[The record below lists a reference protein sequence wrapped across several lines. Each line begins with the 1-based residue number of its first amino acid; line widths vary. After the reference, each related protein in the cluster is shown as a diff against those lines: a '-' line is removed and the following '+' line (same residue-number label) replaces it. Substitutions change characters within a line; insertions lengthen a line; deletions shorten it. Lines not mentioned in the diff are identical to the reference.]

1 MKISSVSMNRPLNKA
16 QGAIRKVS
24 AVSQPLTLAV
34 DEVSDY
40 ASLET
45 PVDND
50 KHSKKK
56 SPGAVDTLGSEVD
69 VWV

>member
-40 ASLET
+40 PSLET
-45 PVDND
+45 SVDSD

-56 SPGAVDTLGSEVD
+56 SHGVVDTLGSEVD

>member
-24 AVSQPLTLAV
+24 AVTQPLTMV
-34 DEVSDY
+34 IDEVSDY
-40 ASLET
+40 PSLET
-45 PVDND
+45 PVEND
-50 KHSKKK
+50 KYSKKK
-56 SPGAVDTLGSEVD
+56 SHGTADTLGSEVD

>member
-24 AVSQPLTLAV
+24 AVTQPLTLAV

-40 ASLET
+40 PAIDNSLE
-45 PVDND
+45 ND
-50 KHSKKK
+50 KRSKKK
-56 SPGAVDTLGSEVD
+56 SHGAVDTLGREVD

>member
-24 AVSQPLTLAV
+24 AVTQPLTMAI

-40 ASLET
+40 PSLQNPLEK
-45 PVDND
+45 D
-50 KHSKKK
+50 KNSKNK
-56 SPGAVDTLGSEVD
+56 SHGAVDTLGSEVD

>member
-24 AVSQPLTLAV
+24 AVTQPLTLAV

-40 ASLET
+40 PLLNAALE
-45 PVDND
+45 ND
-50 KHSKKK
+50 KHSKNK
-56 SPGAVDTLGSEVD
+56 SHGAIDTLGSEVD

>member
-1 MKISSVSMNRPLNKA
+1 MKHPLNKA

-24 AVSQPLTLAV
+24 GVTQPLTMAIE
-34 DEVSDY
+34 EVSDY
-40 ASLET
+40 PSIDT

-56 SPGAVDTLGSEVD
+56 SHGAVDTLGSEVD

>member
-24 AVSQPLTLAV
+24 AVTQPLILAV

-40 ASLET
+40 PALNTALE
-45 PVDND
+45 ND
-50 KHSKKK
+50 KRSKNK
-56 SPGAVDTLGSEVD
+56 SHGAVDTLGSEVD

>member
-24 AVSQPLTLAV
+24 AVTQPLTLAV
-34 DEVSDY
+34 DEISDY
-40 ASLET
+40 PAIDNSLE
-45 PVDND
+45 ND
-50 KHSKKK
+50 KRSKKK
-56 SPGAVDTLGSEVD
+56 SHGAVDTLGSEVD

>member
-24 AVSQPLTLAV
+24 AVTQPLTMAI
-34 DEVSDY
+34 EEASDY
-40 ASLET
+40 PSIDA

-50 KHSKKK
+50 KQSNKK
-56 SPGAVDTLGSEVD
+56 SHGAVDTLGSEVD
-69 VWV
+69 VWA

>member
-24 AVSQPLTLAV
+24 AVTQPLTKV
-34 DEVSDY
+34 IDEVSDNP
-40 ASLET
+40 SLET
-45 PVDND
+45 LVEND

-56 SPGAVDTLGSEVD
+56 SHGAVDTLGSEVD

>member
-24 AVSQPLTLAV
+24 AVTQPLTMAIE
-34 DEVSDY
+34 EVSDY
-40 ASLET
+40 PSIDA

-50 KHSKKK
+50 KHSKKN
-56 SPGAVDTLGSEVD
+56 SHGAVDTLGSEVD

>member
-24 AVSQPLTLAV
+24 AVTQPLTMAIE
-34 DEVSDY
+34 DVSDY
-40 ASLET
+40 PSIDA

-56 SPGAVDTLGSEVD
+56 SHGAVDTLGSEVD
-69 VWV
+69 VWA

>member
-24 AVSQPLTLAV
+24 AVTQPLTMV
-34 DEVSDY
+34 MEEVSDY
-40 ASLET
+40 PSIDA

-50 KHSKKK
+50 KHSKKN
-56 SPGAVDTLGSEVD
+56 SHGAVDTLGSEVD

>member
-24 AVSQPLTLAV
+24 AVTQPLTMAI
-34 DEVSDY
+34 EEASDY
-40 ASLET
+40 PSIDA

-56 SPGAVDTLGSEVD
+56 SHGAVDTLGSEVD
-69 VWV
+69 VWA

>member
-24 AVSQPLTLAV
+24 AVTQPLTLAV

-40 ASLET
+40 PLLENST
-45 PVDND
+45 ELLKN
-50 KHSKKK
+50 SKKNAD
-56 SPGAVDTLGSEVD
+56 GNIDTLGSEVD
-69 VWV
+69 VWA

>member
-24 AVSQPLTLAV
+24 AVTQPLTLAV

-40 ASLET
+40 PAIDNSFE
-45 PVDND
+45 ND
-50 KHSKKK
+50 KRSKKK
-56 SPGAVDTLGSEVD
+56 SHGAVDTLGSEVD

>member
-24 AVSQPLTLAV
+24 AVTQPLTLAV

-40 ASLET
+40 PAIDNFLE
-45 PVDND
+45 ND
-50 KHSKKK
+50 KRSKKK
-56 SPGAVDTLGSEVD
+56 SHGAVDTLGSEVD

>member
-24 AVSQPLTLAV
+24 AVTQPLTMAI

-40 ASLET
+40 PSLQT
-45 PVDND
+45 PLEKD
-50 KHSKKK
+50 KNSKNK
-56 SPGAVDTLGSEVD
+56 SHGAVDTLGSEVD

>member
-24 AVSQPLTLAV
+24 AVTQPLTLAV

-40 ASLET
+40 PAIDNSLE
-45 PVDND
+45 ND
-50 KHSKKK
+50 KRSKKK
-56 SPGAVDTLGSEVD
+56 SHGAVDTLGSEVD

>member
-1 MKISSVSMNRPLNKA
+1 MNRPLNKA

-24 AVSQPLTLAV
+24 AVTQPLTMAIE
-34 DEVSDY
+34 EVSNYPSID
-40 ASLET
+40 A

-56 SPGAVDTLGSEVD
+56 SHGAVDTLGSEVD